1 MACIR
6 PILEYGDVV
15 WGNCTKE
22 NSELLEKVQIEAARI
37 ITGLRVNSSKSILY
51 SELGWE
57 TLQSRR
63 DKHKL
68 ILSYKIIH
76 GLAPQY
82 LLDLIQPYFPT
93 EHAYNL
99 RSNGNFYSLPLCRTT
114 SYYNSFIPSTI
125 KLWNNL
131 DAEIKDSSSLS
142 IFKSKLKNQNI
153 PKTYKHYSF
162 GNRKENII
170 LCQLRNKASNL
181 NAHIF
186 KDLNCGSESEG
197 NVHFFFRV
205 SKIYSTK
212 SSTF

>member
-1 MACIR
+1 MPNYNLYLCMAFIR

-37 ITGLRVNSSKSILY
+37 ITGLRVNSSRSILY

-68 ILSYKIIH
+68 ILFYKIIH

-93 EHAYNL
+93 EHAY
-99 RSNGNFYSLPLCRTT
+99 
-114 SYYNSFIPSTI
+114 
-125 KLWNNL
+125 
-131 DAEIKDSSSLS
+131 
-142 IFKSKLKNQNI
+142 
-153 PKTYKHYSF
+153 
-162 GNRKENII
+162 II
-170 LCQLRNKASNL
+170 LGLMAIFTLCHYVGLLLITIALFHLQLNYGIILMQK
-181 NAHIF
+181 
-186 KDLNCGSESEG
+186 
-197 NVHFFFRV
+197 
-205 SKIYSTK
+205 
-212 SSTF
+212 